1 MKGTQKLQ
9 RKLKEIEKVWRYW
22 KNWIKA
28 RNSNILKK
36 NILKNYKTVKLL
48 RNFRQNQWKWRKN
61 DKMSQKINLDPQN
74 IRKMRRHI
82 IEIIKTGENVL
93 WKSQEMNN
101 SYKNIED
108 HYKQMERKL

>member
-1 MKGTQKLQ
+1 
-9 RKLKEIEKVWRYW
+9 
-22 KNWIKA
+22 
-28 RNSNILKK
+28 
-36 NILKNYKTVKLL
+36 
-48 RNFRQNQWKWRKN
+48 
-61 DKMSQKINLDPQN
+61 MSQKINLDPQN

-108 HYKQMERKL
+108 NYKQMERKL